1 MLVLP
6 IAGGGAVR
14 PTVMVVD
21 DTPENLTLLGEILMP
36 HYGVRVAS
44 SGTRALVAVRI
55 DPRPDLILLD
65 VMMPGM
71 DGPETLRELRKVTET
86 SNTPVIFMTAKV
98 QSSEIQKYKDMGAVE
113 VIAKPFDPMTLSD
126 QIKSVW
132 SGL

>member
-1 MLVLP
+1 MC
-6 IAGGGAVR
+6 AA
-14 PTVMVVD
+14 
-21 DTPENLTLLGEILMP
+21 
-36 HYGVRVAS
+36 
-44 SGTRALVAVRI
+44 
-55 DPRPDLILLD
+55 DLILLD

-71 DGPETLRELRKVTET
+71 DGPETLRELRRVPET

>member
-1 MLVLP
+1 MSKDLKTILYVEDDEDIRTIATMALEALGGFLV
-6 IAGGGAVR
+6 IGC
-14 PTVMVVD
+14 
-21 DTPENLTLLGEILMP
+21 
-36 HYGVRVAS
+36 S
-44 SGTRALVAVRI
+44 SGAQALERAPVCAA
-55 DPRPDLILLD
+55 DLILLD

-71 DGPETLRELRKVTET
+71 DGPETLRELRKVPET

-113 VIAKPFDPMTLSD
+113 VIAQPFDPMTLSD

>member
-1 MLVLP
+1 MSKDLKTILYVEDDEDIRTIATMALEALGGFLV
-6 IAGGGAVR
+6 IGC
-14 PTVMVVD
+14 
-21 DTPENLTLLGEILMP
+21 
-36 HYGVRVAS
+36 S
-44 SGTRALVAVRI
+44 SGAQALEHAPVCAA
-55 DPRPDLILLD
+55 DLILLD